1 MAIVPENEPQEI
13 KWNII
18 LASAS
23 PRRKYLLEQLGLD
36 FAIDPSR
43 VDESVIPYKTHREF
57 ALKAALAKAKDVAS
71 RHKNALVIGADTIV
85 CLDDKI
91 LGKPKDIED
100 ARRMLLML
108 RGRAHIVITGV
119 AVALAGTENVLPG
132 LRSRTPSL
140 KPCSVG
146 DFGGVGMDAVSTRVF
161 FKRFTQRTLER
172 YLKSGDSLDKAGA
185 YGIQGI
191 GERLIHHVEGDYF
204 NVMGLPLQCLLRL
217 LGNFMDVNKQ
227 FQSFMKFQ
235 NHV

>member
-1 MAIVPENEPQEI
+1 
-13 KWNII
+13 
-18 LASAS
+18 
-23 PRRKYLLEQLGLD
+23 
-36 FAIDPSR
+36 
-43 VDESVIPYKTHREF
+43 VDESVISYKTHREF

-85 CLDDKI
+85 CLDDEI
-91 LGKPKDIED
+91 LGKPQDIED

-119 AVALAGTENVLPG
+119 AVVRLSPTLHSYGDGARRTGTENVL
-132 LRSRTPSL
+132 
-140 KPCSVG
+140 
-146 DFGGVGMDAVSTRVF
+146 MDAVSTKVF

-204 NVMGLPLQCLLRL
+204 NVMGLPLECLLSL
-217 LGNFMDVNKQ
+217 LGNFMDVKEQ
-227 FQSFMKFQ
+227 FKSLIEFQ
-235 NHV
+235 KDVSCPPKAD

>member
-1 MAIVPENEPQEI
+1 M
-13 KWNII
+13 KRKII

-36 FAIDPSR
+36 FAIDPSS
-43 VDESVIPYKTHREF
+43 VDESVIPYTTHREF

-85 CLDDKI
+85 CLDDEI
-91 LGKPKDIED
+91 LGKPQDIED
-100 ARRMLLML
+100 ARRMLLLL

-119 AVALAGTENVLPG
+119 AVALAPARRTSSLAGEGTENVL
-132 LRSRTPSL
+132 
-140 KPCSVG
+140 
-146 DFGGVGMDAVSTRVF
+146 MDSVSTRVF

-204 NVMGLPLQCLLRL
+204 NVMGLPLECLLSL
-217 LGNFMDVNKQ
+217 LSNFMDVNKQ

-235 NHV
+235 SASGGHV

>member
-1 MAIVPENEPQEI
+1 M
-13 KWNII
+13 KRKII

-36 FAIDPSR
+36 FAIDPSS
-43 VDESVIPYKTHREF
+43 VDESVIPYTTHREF

-85 CLDDKI
+85 CLDDEI
-91 LGKPKDIED
+91 LGKPQDIED
-100 ARRMLLML
+100 ARRMLLLL

-119 AVALAGTENVLPG
+119 AVALAPARRTSSLAGEGTENVL
-132 LRSRTPSL
+132 
-140 KPCSVG
+140 
-146 DFGGVGMDAVSTRVF
+146 MDSVSTRVF

-191 GERLIHHVEGDYF
+191 GKRLIHHVEGDYF

-217 LGNFMDVNKQ
+217 LSNFMDVQEQWKRL
-227 FQSFMKFQ
+227 MKDEGRRTKR
-235 NHV
+235 